1 MVAFSY
7 AFCSIC
13 LCDAMGRARLGS
25 FSSGCKL
32 FCVLDSQ
39 CPSLCACIGCVEV
52 SPWCVSVEGI

>member
-13 LCDAMGRARLGS
+13 LCDAMGHAGLGS

-32 FCVLDSQ
+32 FCVLDAQ
-39 CPSLCACIGCVEV
+39 CPSPCACIGCVEV
-52 SPWCVSVEGI
+52 SP